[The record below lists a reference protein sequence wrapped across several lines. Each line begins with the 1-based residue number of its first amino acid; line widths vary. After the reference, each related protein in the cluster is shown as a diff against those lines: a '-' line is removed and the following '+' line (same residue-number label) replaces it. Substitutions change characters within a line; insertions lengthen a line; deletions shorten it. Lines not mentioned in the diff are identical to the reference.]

1 MQELDTSFKCSN
13 DYFNGNVTD
22 LHLEQKLKESKKFHP
37 LVPNPIFTTLTEET
51 ININKITQGYLTQ
64 VS

>member
-1 MQELDTSFKCSN
+1 MQEWDTSFKCFN

-37 LVPNPIFTTLTEET
+37 IVPNPIFTTITEET
-51 ININKITQGYLTQ
+51 IT
-64 VS
+64 

>member
-1 MQELDTSFKCSN
+1 MHEWDTRFKCFN

-22 LHLEQKLKESKKFHP
+22 LHLEQKLKQSKKIHP

-51 ININKITQGYLTQ
+51 VTTKSFRDI
-64 VS
+64 